1 MSDQPPTEVTAHQG
15 GDEPTTAESAPAPA
29 PSLPAEDASS
39 KVPREYF
46 LILMAVVADGEV
58 DPAERQMLKEY
69 AEEHPECVEHHE
81 ALLAQAGWTVEEYEV
96 GYKEGDPRRL
106 NPEDEG
112 AQADTKNLLSASA
125 LADDPNQTIDL
136 EEALA
141 QANARFLAVYFEEMK
156 TSVEATCKE
165 VIAAKVPLASY
176 GRVRDALDGL
186 RKTLNGR
193 ARELLTQELSELER
207 VAVMFVNAKT
217 AELENEKKDNATLRK
232 KVDTLKTDA
241 EEALAARD
249 AAQKEMAEMAD
260 RIKDPQKAIQRA
272 QDSVD
277 AMERKLAK
285 AHEKAHD
292 LQEQIRIS
300 EEEWETNLIHCL
312 KKNTFKMKGSVENPS
327 KDPRKANFG
336 PSAIHFDIALSKL
349 EGGHGARLAYLV
361 GKYEEAKASQKDKLN
376 EEREEARVAL
386 EGAGKEAKV
395 ALVATQA
402 EMKQKEKAWDVE
414 REQLEK
420 ALNEAKVA
428 MESRVEALKTFK
440 EEHEATTVP
449 VAKHEKLEAELTKV
463 QAALKDVQLQL
474 QEKSAALDAMTVSRD
489 KTEKSLAREQEL
501 RVGER
506 ARLSQCL
513 KRLYEA
519 QSAAKYGG
527 YFFSAAPVTSP
538 SRQRGH
544 SLSPERQSDAW
555 KSGQLSLS
563 ARTQAEIQRAAHLRG
578 LTPGSPGSPP
588 LPASPPLTASPATP
602 VASPAPAAS
611 PPIVADSG
619 RGTRS
624 RKTGRKPS
632 SGSGTPG
639 EARTPA
645 VPKVGRKHNNSSPQ
659 SWRAA
664 RETRE

>member
-1 MSDQPPTEVTAHQG
+1 MSDQPPTEATAQSG
-15 GDEPTTAESAPAPA
+15 GDEPLPEAAASSPAAEP
-29 PSLPAEDASS
+29 LPADDASLQ
-39 KVPREYF
+39 VPREYY

-81 ALLAQAGWTVEEYEV
+81 ALLAKAGWTVEEYEV

-106 NPEDEG
+106 EPAGSES
-112 AQADTKNLLSASA
+112 TKMILSAPV
-125 LADDPNQTIDL
+125 LADGSDGTIDL

-141 QANARFLAVYFEEMK
+141 QANVRFLAVYFDEMK
-156 TSVEATCKE
+156 ASVDATCKE

-176 GRVRDALDGL
+176 GRVRDALHGL
-186 RKTLNGR
+186 GKSLNER
-193 ARELLTQELSELER
+193 AKELLTQELAELER

-217 AELENEKKDNATLRK
+217 AELQDEKNSNATLRK
-232 KVDTLKTDA
+232 KVETLTTDA
-241 EEALAARD
+241 EEAWAARD
-249 AAQKEMAEMAD
+249 AANKEMSEMAD
-260 RIKDPQKAIQRA
+260 RIKDPQKAIQKA
-272 QDSVD
+272 QDAVD
-277 AMERKLAK
+277 AMERKMSK
-285 AHEKAHD
+285 AHEKVHE
-292 LQEQIRIS
+292 LQEQIRLS

-349 EGGHGARLAYLV
+349 DGGHGVRLAYLV
-361 GKYEEAKASQKDKLN
+361 SKYEEAKASQKDKLN

-402 EMKQKEKAWDVE
+402 EMKKNQAAWELE

-420 ALNEAKVA
+420 ALNEAKIA
-428 MESRVEALKTFK
+428 TESREEAFRSLK

-449 VAKHEKLEAELTKV
+449 VAKHQKLEAELTKV

-474 QEKSAALDAMTVSRD
+474 QERSGALEAMTLSRD
-489 KTEKSLAREQEL
+489 TAEKQLAREQEL

-527 YFFSAAPVTSP
+527 YYFSAAPVTSP
-538 SRQRGH
+538 PRQRGH
-544 SLSPERQSDAW
+544 SLSPERQSDLMLTA
-555 KSGQLSLS
+555 GHLSLS
-563 ARTQAEIQRAAHLRG
+563 AREMHL
-578 LTPGSPGSPP
+578 TGSPP
-588 LPASPPLTASPATP
+588 LPASPPSLSPPHAT
-602 VASPAPAAS
+602 SAAS
-611 PPIVADSG
+611 PPPATSPPVVADSG

-624 RKTGRKPS
+624 RKGGRKPS
-632 SGSGTPG
+632 SGTGTPG
-639 EARTPA
+639 DTRPPA

-664 RETRE
+664 REARE